1 MQESYKISNQKTSFT
16 CETVFSCPAHVDI
29 AVNDVEHIPS
39 TLLHAFLPLC
49 SLCHLSFQ
57 LLQLGWVKALQQVL
71 QLLILVTYLLVEGLE
86 VLLLLGQLR
95 GHVEV
100 LVLKLVVEHLH
111 VEIFQILNSFDGY
124 IKRERYITFLTI

>member
-39 TLLHAFLPLC
+39 TLLHAFLPLR
-49 SLCHLSFQ
+49 SLCHLPLQ

-71 QLLILVTYLLVEGLE
+71 QLLILVTDLLVEGLE

-100 LVLKLVVEHLH
+100 LVL
-111 VEIFQILNSFDGY
+111 
-124 IKRERYITFLTI
+124 